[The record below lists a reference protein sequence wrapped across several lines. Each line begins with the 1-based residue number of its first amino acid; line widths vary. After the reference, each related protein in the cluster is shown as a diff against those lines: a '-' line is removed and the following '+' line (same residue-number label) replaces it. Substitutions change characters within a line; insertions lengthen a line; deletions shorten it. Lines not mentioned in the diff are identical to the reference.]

1 MFLTEEDVGEDE
13 DAEPVAVLAGVAVA
27 TALNPPVTALPL
39 FCAGALEP
47 SAFAALWNA
56 AKVFD
61 PLAGALMLPTMPCTP
76 QCVSCLQWNQIGSWS
91 LVILMVY

>member
-1 MFLTEEDVGEDE
+1 MLAMFLTEEDVGEDEDE

-39 FCAGALEP
+39 FCVGALEP
-47 SAFAALWNA
+47 SASAAFWNA

-61 PLAGALMLPTMPCTP
+61 PFEGALILPTIP
-76 QCVSCLQWNQIGSWS
+76 N
-91 LVILMVY
+91 